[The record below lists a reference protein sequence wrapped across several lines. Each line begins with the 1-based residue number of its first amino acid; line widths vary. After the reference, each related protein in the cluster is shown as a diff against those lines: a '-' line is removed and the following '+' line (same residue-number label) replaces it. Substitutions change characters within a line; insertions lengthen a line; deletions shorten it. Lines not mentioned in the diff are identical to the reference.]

1 MLHYSLSVSHWAVP
15 TSRPRH
21 VVTETDALAQAL
33 DTAAARWPELT
44 RPRLLARLA
53 LEGHRALEAA
63 AEQTRSTREATVRRY
78 AGIATDSF
86 DNGYLERLRAEWT
99 E

>member
-1 MLHYSLSVSHWAVP
+1 MP

-21 VVTETDALAQAL
+21 VVTETDDLAHAL
-33 DTAAARWPELT
+33 DAAAARWPELT

-53 LEGHRALEAA
+53 LEGHRTLEAG
-63 AEQTRSTREATVRRY
+63 AEQRRSARAAAVRRY
-78 AGIATDSF
+78 AGVAAGSF
-86 DNGYLERLRAEWT
+86 DDGLLERLRAEWP